1 MVVVPDGP
9 EMPGYDRAWTAE
21 VVTSALQM
29 PGGADLVTGS
39 LRVVPGSTVSQ
50 PRSGIF
56 GSKAASVQLGEWRYQ
71 AGPSGRLMVSH
82 VVGGIVLAERELPP
96 AEAGA
101 HVAMALSLQVGEYG
115 ARILPDVLAM
125 IEGLSIA
132 CA

>member
-1 MVVVPDGP
+1 MVVVPGGP
-9 EMPGYDRAWTAE
+9 EMPGYDRSWSAE
-21 VVTSALQM
+21 VVTAALQM

-39 LRVVPGSTVSQ
+39 LRVVPGATVSQ

-56 GSKAASVQLGEWRYQ
+56 GPKAASVQLGDW
-71 AGPSGRLMVSH
+71 RLMVSH

-101 HVAMALSLQVGEYG
+101 HVAMALSLQLGEYG
-115 ARILPDVLAM
+115 ARILPDVLAVL
-125 IEGLSIA
+125 EGLSIA